1 MEKDSRLRQVDVG
14 SSHRDSGFTRDVAG
28 FGEQDAG
35 FNKKDSESRMETGA
49 VNLIQSHRNQA
60 KIQQANER
68 EREGDRWFI
77 HGHYSR
83 PGGAPIGSE
92 SSSNRRDRSERS

>member
-1 MEKDSRLRQVDVG
+1 MEKDSRFRQVDVG
-14 SSHRDSGFTRDVAG
+14 SSQRDSGFTWEVSG
-28 FGEQDAG
+28 FGKQDAG
-35 FNKKDSESRMETGA
+35 FNKKDTESRIETGA

-60 KIQQANER
+60 KRQQANER
-68 EREGDRWFI
+68 ERKGDRWFI

-83 PGGAPIGSE
+83 PGGAPIDSE